1 MCDKIELRYGN
12 KDQHQIKMLDDI
24 RQALSV
30 EEKYLKSFKRV
41 IAEQDK
47 FRGSYLYNYNEKLA
61 EIVYGPNQQCL
72 F

>member
-30 EEKYLKSFKRV
+30 EEKHYKSFKRV
-41 IAEQDK
+41 VTEQDK
-47 FRGSYLYNYNEKLA
+47 FRGKYLYEYNEKLG
-61 EIVYGPNQQCL
+61 ELLYGTKQQCL